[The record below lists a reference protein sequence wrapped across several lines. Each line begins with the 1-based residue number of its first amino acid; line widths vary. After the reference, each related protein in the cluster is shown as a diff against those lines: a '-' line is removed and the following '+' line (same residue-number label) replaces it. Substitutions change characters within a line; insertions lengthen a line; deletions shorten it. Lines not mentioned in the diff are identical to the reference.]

1 MAYFSTICA
10 IYLYYTHWA
19 YHKSWMF
26 DWSETRVKIAW
37 MSNLFIC
44 IFGFIGMTVCLIL
57 AGIWQQTLTREGL
70 LGENLWIAA
79 VWFWMSGKWALASCI
94 YTRHYSKEIVK
105 QSVNFI
111 REQ

>member
-37 MSNLFIC
+37 MSSWWGKSIKNREIKLRFIY
-44 IFGFIGMTVCLIL
+44 LY
-57 AGIWQQTLTREGL
+57 IW
-70 LGENLWIAA
+70 
-79 VWFWMSGKWALASCI
+79 I
-94 YTRHYSKEIVK
+94 YWNDCMFDISWNMAT
-105 QSVNFI
+105 NFDT
-111 REQ
+111 